1 MERFLWICLA
11 GAAGT
16 GARYLTAVWAAQRFG
31 TTFPYG
37 TLIVNLFGCFAIS
50 AVVHAALT
58 LSWSPT
64 LRSAM
69 TIGFLGGLTTYSSFN
84 FETTRLLEE
93 GAPSL
98 AALNATLT
106 IAGGFVAGLLG
117 LMCAK
122 QVLGR

>member
-1 MERFLWICLA
+1 
-11 GAAGT
+11 
-16 GARYLTAVWAAQRFG
+16 
-31 TTFPYG
+31 
-37 TLIVNLFGCFAIS
+37 
-50 AVVHAALT
+50 
-58 LSWSPT
+58 
-64 LRSAM
+64 M